1 MNICMKYNYTPKA
14 EVMYT
19 MDKVG
24 QEVVWEEEV
33 QKITIVLPQYR
44 ILVPRDSLTKIVVGE
59 MDITTMETMGT
70 RRQNLNR

>member
-70 RRQNLNR
+70 RRQNLHR

>member
-19 MDKVG
+19 MDKAG

-70 RRQNLNR
+70 RRHNLHR